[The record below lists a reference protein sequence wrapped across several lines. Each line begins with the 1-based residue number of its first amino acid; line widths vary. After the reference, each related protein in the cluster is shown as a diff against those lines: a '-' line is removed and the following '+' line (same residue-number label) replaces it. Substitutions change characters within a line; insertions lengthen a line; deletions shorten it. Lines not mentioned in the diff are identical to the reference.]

1 MTALR
6 TQRDKWVYPAVV
18 FILLNSF
25 GFPGNL
31 TLVFGNALG
40 TIIEYGA
47 FLLMIVI
54 MLFTSADNVMD
65 ILVLDL
71 KAKYTPVYLFTA
83 VLFGTSMI
91 VTRFSG
97 TELITC
103 VRLTV
108 TVLFALWACENFSLQ
123 EMLRLVYITQIIFVA
138 FNLLFV
144 TVFRNYVYRESAGYA
159 NDFVGLFSAKNGIG
173 SELAFGI
180 MMQLLLGREYRR
192 TREKVSLSFVIVL
205 TVQILLLAL
214 THNWSSFICLC
225 VPVAWLMLYDR
236 RGGNGTRLPLG
247 IIYIA
252 GSVGFIIVALTV
264 IPIFTPLFEAIGKD
278 ATLTGRTP
286 LWRQALKIMR
296 GKYLLT
302 GYGYG
307 MFWRNPSAVRLLHSG
322 FDEYSFMAQQM
333 SGAHNVLIE
342 MLLNSGV
349 LGIGAFFASMLACM
363 KRPRELEEKNYVFC
377 ACYVLLFMIYGFTE
391 RSFATHEFL
400 TLFIFYTMGLACNRA
415 ALSGRSI
422 PGQRPRKGRK

>member
-6 TQRDKWVYPAVV
+6 GQRDKWVYPAVV

-31 TLVFGNALG
+31 TLVFGDALG
-40 TIIEYGA
+40 TLIEYGA
-47 FLLMIVI
+47 FLLMIAI
-54 MLFTSADNVMD
+54 MLLTSADNIAD

-83 VLFGTSMI
+83 VLFCTSMI
-91 VTRFSG
+91 ITRFSG

-108 TVLFALWACENFSLQ
+108 TVLFALWACEYFSLQ
-123 EMLRLVYITQIIFVA
+123 EMLRLVYITQIIFIA

-144 TVFRNYVYRESAGYA
+144 TVFRSYVYRESAGYA

-180 MMQLLLGREYRR
+180 MMQLLLGREYRFAQER
-192 TREKVSLSFVIVL
+192 VSLSFVIVL

-214 THNWSSFICLC
+214 THNWSSFICLA
-225 VPVAWLMLYDR
+225 VPVIWLILYDR
-236 RGGNGTRLPLG
+236 RGGAVRLPLG
-247 IIYIA
+247 WIYII
-252 GSVGFIIVALTV
+252 GSIGFIIVALTV

-278 ATLTGRTP
+278 ATLTGRIP
-286 LWRQALKIMR
+286 LWRQALKVLR

-307 MFWRNPSAVRLLHSG
+307 MFWRNPSAVKLLHSG

-342 MLLNSGV
+342 MLLNSGI
-349 LGIGAFFASMLACM
+349 LGIGAFFAAMIACM

-377 ACYVLLFMIYGFTE
+377 ACFVLLFMIYGFTE
-391 RSFATHEFL
+391 RSFGTHEFL
-400 TLFIFYTMGLACNRA
+400 TLFLFYTMGLACSKAPLTGNR
-415 ALSGRSI
+415 I
-422 PGQRPRKGRK
+422 TGQRPRKG